1 MNIDQYCHSNAIN
14 INLDSDD
21 ELSLMDKIL
30 HLSNS
35 KIEEMK
41 GISSLQTELRYL
53 LIRNIYDA
61 AFQRRESLMTKS
73 NQSLQSLS
81 HLPSWS
87 EVILALEENVNDHAT
102 DTNEFNNQDWKIT
115 NIDDDFHFM
124 NDMCDQENPPF
135 IEYVSMSDIED
146 KQPGSSKGRFLSF
159 FYKKK
164 WHQK

>member
-1 MNIDQYCHSNAIN
+1 MDIDQHCQNSDINID
-14 INLDSDD
+14 LDSDD
-21 ELSLMDKIL
+21 ELNLMDKIL

-61 AFQRRESLMTKS
+61 ALQRREALVTESS
-73 NQSLQSLS
+73 HNLQKLS

-87 EVILALEENVNDHAT
+87 EVILALEENVDDHAF

-115 NIDDDFHFM
+115 NIDDDFYF
-124 NDMCDQENPPF
+124 NDMHNQDDLPPT
-135 IEYVSMSDIED
+135 EYVSMSDIED
-146 KQPGSSKGRFLSF
+146 RQRRSSRGKFLSF

-164 WHQK
+164 WYQK